1 MNRARHNTVS
11 FNARTLH
18 KPGIRMT
25 LAALALMTVSVGCVS
40 RAPSVEVAPGSQQV
54 QQPNSQWTNQGNADQ
69 SFTDSGSLTA
79 VLDERVLKDNF
90 NVDTARLT
98 YKFSFLG
105 KTDSGAIRFS
115 GGKSRIS
122 LNKLKPNQ
130 PGTVT
135 LEISEGNV
143 LRLKGERQGITL
155 RPGQNE
161 MELTLR
167 LVSPPTGPGV
177 TPNTNPGTTPN
188 TNPGTTPNTQPL
200 DTSLSIN
207 VGIESNVPPS
217 NQPPVVPQVQPQP
230 PVAPQT
236 QPGTPSQ
243 PSQPS
248 QPWNGIGD
256 RGNETW
262 SIQSLD

>member
-1 MNRARHNTVS
+1 
-11 FNARTLH
+11 
-18 KPGIRMT
+18 
-25 LAALALMTVSVGCVS
+25 MTVSTGCVS
-40 RAPSVEVAPGSQQV
+40 RAPGVEVAPGNQQV
-54 QQPNSQWTNQGNADQ
+54 QRPVGPGYTQNGGDQ
-69 SFTDSGSLTA
+69 SDADTGSLTA

-90 NVDTARLT
+90 NVDTAKLS

-105 KTDSGAIRFS
+105 KTDSGAIRFNM
-115 GGKSRIS
+115 GKSRVS

-135 LEISEGNV
+135 LEIYEGTA
-143 LRLKGERQGITL
+143 LRLKGERQGVTL

-167 LVSPPTGPGV
+167 LVSPPSNPGI
-177 TPNTNPGTTPN
+177 TPPPNTNPVPAPN
-188 TNPGTTPNTQPL
+188 PQPI

-207 VGIESNVPPS
+207 VGIEGTVPPS
-217 NQPPVVPQVQPQP
+217 NQPSNQP
-230 PVAPQT
+230 PSNQPPADPQT
-236 QPGTPSQ
+236 QPGTP
-243 PSQPS
+243 PQPS

-262 SIQSLD
+262 SIQPLD